1 MDLIERILNAKT
13 ILGLN
18 RAVSDFWFGFNERES
33 DDILHLLMDAV
44 KNKTDSGIH
53 RWLYSYLPP
62 CNDGE
67 EFMDALILFETDCEP
82 FYNVKKDI
90 TIQITEKE
98 FMEIVEECSKYC
110 ELKELLSEV
119 YNLNIIET
127 DKGVYSQENCYLIV
141 DKTLNIFLPRVTKE
155 TNIRKYIGG
164 FIGLLV
170 YELEVQQLG
179 NFRVSKNLKYNTK
192 KIKKSNLTTQ
202 ELYKICF
209 YDLFLLNEIAEEHF
223 VPEKE
228 AGEVANHL
236 RVIISNMVYSSR
248 KTK

>member
-13 ILGLN
+13 IPGLN
-18 RAVSDFWFGFNERES
+18 RAVSNFWFGFNERES
-33 DDILHLLMDAV
+33 DDILHLLMKAL

-67 EFMDALILFETDCEP
+67 EFMDALILFETDCEV
-82 FYNVKKDI
+82 FYNVKKEN

-127 DKGVYSQENCYLIV
+127 DKGVCSQENCYLIV
-141 DKTLNIFLPRVTKE
+141 DKTLNIFLPRVLPE
-155 TNIRKYIGG
+155 TNIRKYIGE

-170 YELEVQQLG
+170 YELEVQRLG
-179 NFRVSKNLKYNTK
+179 NFRVCKNLKYNTK
-192 KIKKSNLTTQ
+192 KIKKSKLTTQ

-209 YDLFLLNEIAEEHF
+209 YDLFLFGEVAEEHF
-223 VPEKE
+223 VPKKE

-236 RVIISNMVYSSR
+236 RVIISNMVYRSR

>member
-13 ILGLN
+13 IPGLN

-44 KNKTDSGIH
+44 KNKNDSGIH

-67 EFMDALILFETDCEP
+67 EFMDALVLFETDCEP

-209 YDLFLLNEIAEEHF
+209 YDLFLLNENAEEHF